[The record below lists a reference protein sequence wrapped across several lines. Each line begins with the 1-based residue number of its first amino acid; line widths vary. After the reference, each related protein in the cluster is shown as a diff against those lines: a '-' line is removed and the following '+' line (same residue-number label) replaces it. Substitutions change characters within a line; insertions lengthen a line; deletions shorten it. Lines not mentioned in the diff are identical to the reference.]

1 MLRMYRLCYFY
12 DNLQNERSQSTTKH
26 TQKKNYKYRKKK
38 KPRVKDSTL
47 NSSSS

>member
-38 KPRVKDSTL
+38 K
-47 NSSSS
+47 NQE